1 MLGRLHQVREQL
13 DAARSEEHGAK
24 KLLAAGERVLTKVV
38 QEKKKLQDS
47 NSKLGE
53 ELKDVRAQ
61 LADSV
66 KENKKLRGGIFS
78 TWPLLSYNSLE
89 VTVADIAVIAGVL
102 TNRPEEEVSGSSSDL
117 LQGLSQLH
125 EQARQAMRSVAKALW
140 PSDSPPGSMEK
151 LVELFKGA
159 RRRIRLWKISACR
172 EGAREAWAMV
182 KTRYTKLD
190 PNHMARVGPVGPNGE
205 EIPVSI
211 VYDQVEV
218 AAKYSQQDCKL
229 DCLLEG
235 VEEEVFESK

>member
-1 MLGRLHQVREQL
+1 M
-13 DAARSEEHGAK
+13 
-24 KLLAAGERVLTKVV
+24 
-38 QEKKKLQDS
+38 
-47 NSKLGE
+47 
-53 ELKDVRAQ
+53 
-61 LADSV
+61 
-66 KENKKLRGGIFS
+66 
-78 TWPLLSYNSLE
+78 WPHLSYNSLE
-89 VTVADIAVIAGVL
+89 VKVADIAMIAGML
-102 TNRPEEEVSGSSSDL
+102 TGRPEEEVSGSSSDL

-140 PSDSPPGSMEK
+140 PSASPPGSMEK

-190 PNHMARVGPVGPNGE
+190 PNHMARVGPLGSNGE
-205 EIPVSI
+205 EIPVSL

-229 DCLLEG
+229 DCLLDG
-235 VEEEVFESK
+235 IEEEVFESK